1 MRNIVASRSREV
13 IVPLNSAVVK
23 VHLEYCFQFR
33 ALNYK
38 EEIKAL
44 EHVQRKATKLCSRL
58 FTSLM
63 GSG

>member
-33 ALNYK
+33 ALDY
-38 EEIKAL
+38 KAL
-44 EHVQRKATKLCSRL
+44 EHVQRKATKLCTRL